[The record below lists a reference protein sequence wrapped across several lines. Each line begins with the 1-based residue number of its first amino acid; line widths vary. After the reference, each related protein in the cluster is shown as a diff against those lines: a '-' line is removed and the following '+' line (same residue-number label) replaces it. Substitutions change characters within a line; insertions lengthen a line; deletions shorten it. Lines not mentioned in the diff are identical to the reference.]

1 MRKSHLALAVAAVAA
16 SLGLAGSAV
25 AADKPIN
32 IKLSYWVPPTHKLTP
47 GYHEWA
53 DAVNKASG
61 GSITVSFYPSSQLG
75 SGKDEYDLVKRG
87 IADFGLVNPGYTPG
101 RFPVIGAS
109 DVPFTVSDA
118 QKAAPVM
125 YRWYKQYAAKEMPDV
140 YVCHVFTHEPGQ
152 FHSRG
157 PIKVPAD
164 IKGLNIRTANQ
175 TMAEYVT
182 SLGGNSVQV
191 PIMEAYDTL
200 KRGITDG
207 ITSPWDG
214 LIEFNFGKV
223 TTYSLDIPLYVSTFV
238 DVINKKLYD
247 SMSPQ
252 QKKAIDSACTADWSA
267 RVSRFWHQQEND
279 YKAKS
284 LKLPGRTV
292 LHDTPAELKEWR
304 AAAKPVEDEWAKA
317 VKKAGYDP
325 ETVRGDL
332 EKRLK
337 AAGAGMAD

>member
-1 MRKSHLALAVAAVAA
+1 MKTSRWLAAAGAFAVLLGVTGA
-16 SLGLAGSAV
+16 S

-61 GSITVSFYPSSQLG
+61 GSITVTFYPSSQLG

-101 RFPVIGAS
+101 RFPIIGAS
-109 DVPFTVSDA
+109 DLPFTISDA

-125 YRWYKQYAAKEMPDV
+125 DRWYKQYAAKEMADV

-157 PIKVPAD
+157 AIRVPAD

-223 TTYSLDIPLYVSTFV
+223 TKYSLDIPLYVSTFV

-247 SMSPQ
+247 GMSPT
-252 QKKAIDSACTADWSA
+252 QKKAIDDACTPEWSA
-267 RVSRFWHQQEND
+267 KVSRFWHQQEND
-279 YKAKS
+279 YKAKVFAAKDRTILTDTPEQ
-284 LKLPGRTV
+284 LKL
-292 LHDTPAELKEWR
+292 WR
-304 AAAKPVEDEWAKA
+304 DAAAPVRAEWAKA
-317 VKKAGYDP
+317 VAKTGNDPKKVMD
-325 ETVRGDL
+325 EL
-332 EKRLK
+332 EKGLK